1 MKVRYWTPLLGFV
14 ISTVVIGYGFVFPR
28 NGLASVNELTVGFA
42 TTILSASVTYVLGI
56 RLVLRDHDRK

>member
-1 MKVRYWTPLLGFV
+1 MKAFYWTPLLGFV
-14 ISTVVIGYGFVFPR
+14 VSTVVIGYGFVFPR

-56 RLVLRDHDRK
+56 RLVLRDRDRK

>member
-1 MKVRYWTPLLGFV
+1 MKARYWTSLLGFV
-14 ISTVVIGYGFVFPR
+14 VSTVVIGYGFVFPR

-56 RLVLRDHDRK
+56 RLVLRDRNGR

>member
-1 MKVRYWTPLLGFV
+1 
-14 ISTVVIGYGFVFPR
+14 VIGYGFVFPR

-56 RLVLRDHDRK
+56 RLVLRDRNGR

>member
-1 MKVRYWTPLLGFV
+1 MKARYWTPLLGFV
-14 ISTVVIGYGFVFPR
+14 VSTIVIGYGFVFPR

-56 RLVLRDHDRK
+56 RLVLRDRNGR

>member
-1 MKVRYWTPLLGFV
+1 MKAFYWTPLLGFV
-14 ISTVVIGYGFVFPR
+14 VSTVVIGYGFVFPR

-56 RLVLRDHDRK
+56 RLVLRDRNGR

>member
-1 MKVRYWTPLLGFV
+1 MKARYWTPLLGFV
-14 ISTVVIGYGFVFPR
+14 VSTVVIGYGFVFPR

-56 RLVLRDHDRK
+56 RLVLRDRNGR